1 MEGSVS
7 RMELKFET
15 HGIDWQALEKLYTA
29 GGLKGREGDKLRR
42 AFKAS
47 TVVCFAMEGDRII
60 GASRAISDGEYHAM
74 IYDVVVHPS
83 RQRRGIGTRMMRELM
98 DRLRVWRVML
108 VADKEVAPFYKRFG
122 FDRHNQILAAIHPER
137 LYDAC

>member
-1 MEGSVS
+1 
-7 RMELKFET
+7 MELKFDT
-15 HGIDWQALEKLYTA
+15 HGIDWSAVQKLYTA

-47 TVVCFAMEGDRII
+47 TVVCFAFEGERLI
-60 GASRAISDGEYHAM
+60 GACRAISDGEYHAM

-83 RQRRGIGTRMMRELM
+83 RQKRGIGTRMMNELM
-98 DRLRVWRVML
+98 TRLRVWRVML
-108 VADKEVAPFYKRFG
+108 VADDDVAPFYKRFG
-122 FDRHNQILAAIHPER
+122 FGPYPEVRAVIFPER